1 MRYLSAALATPVDK
15 DQVAAELTPMRAL
28 FGRSL
33 VARCALPPG
42 HLLTVS
48 DLIAKKPAG
57 GVPPSRLESLIGRRL
72 RRAVAA
78 DDPVQ
83 ESFLD

>member
-1 MRYLSAALATPVDK
+1 V
-15 DQVAAELTPMRAL
+15 LTA
-28 FGRSL
+28 
-33 VARCALPPG
+33 
-42 HLLTVS
+42 S

-57 GVPPSRLESLIGRRL
+57 GVPPSRLESLIGRL

-78 DDPVQ
+78 DDPVR